1 MFYPPLSYK
10 TALYETHDSREH
22 IFAGNFPNHLHLDS
36 TSAETENT
44 WKSRSPTRSTT
55 FASLLSNSP
64 SGFRDRFP
72 LHQSIP
78 WCTFWEFRE
87 HSSCRN
93 GAGKTFPLCSST
105 PFVSAPGKTTERKTL
120 RSRLTRDVLSRIARN
135 SVY

>member
-10 TALYETHDSREH
+10 TVLYETHDSREH

-72 LHQSIP
+72 LHKAYRGALFENFESIP
-78 WCTFWEFRE
+78 RVVMAPEKPFRFVVRP
-87 HSSCRN
+87 HLSARLAKLPN
-93 GAGKTFPLCSST
+93 GKPSEA
-105 PFVSAPGKTTERKTL
+105 V
-120 RSRLTRDVLSRIARN
+120 
-135 SVY
+135 